1 MFDTEESLP
10 QTVSMRLKCGK
21 CGHTAKY
28 NLTRIYI
35 SPEALEAKGS
45 EDRDESIS
53 FGDYFRCNKCGSAWP
68 WELTS
73 DAYLTLTALTL
84 KHFSKL
90 KEERLI
96 FGIPQ
101 LFDGSPFHSAAQA
114 EEYLQGL
121 LEREPQNAFVWD
133 RLGNVYEKAGLLK
146 KATEAFTKA
155 LEINPK
161 ELESH
166 FSLGYLSLEKG
177 KDKKAAEHFHQVILL
192 AWKNQKVP
200 EKKLRELVYQTLGW
214 LCSIA
219 DRSQG
224 KISMF
229 PPPAPALPADSDEP
243 ALVYMSEFDL
253 GKEADRQRL
262 VDMVLG
268 KEFDDAAP
276 CKGTAAKF
284 HGGRKAGSLPRGDTE
299 KRQAPPAEINN
310 SFQKEQVYNMA
321 AEDEYLDV
329 LQNIEFMIVQTY
341 RKHAE
346 LSDYEVLRI
355 MEALI
360 DDYRGNKIGRAPRRR
375 QLSEREHNLMDAM
388 RTVCDWR
395 LGRETQSF
403 AGALPTEALP
413 QKPLTLDEIIACL
426 RKLLKSAERWNK
438 EGGRQGYLNF
448 ISQFVG

>member
-35 SPEALEAKGS
+35 SPEALEAKGP
-45 EDRDESIS
+45 EDRAESIS
-53 FGDYFRCNKCGSAWP
+53 FGDYFRCNKCGSGWP

-73 DAYLTLTALTL
+73 DAYLALTALTL

-96 FGIPQ
+96 FGNPQ

-114 EEYLQGL
+114 EEYLLGL
-121 LEREPQNAFVWD
+121 LEREPQNSFVWD

-166 FSLGYLSLEKG
+166 FSLGYLSLERG

-192 AWKNQKVP
+192 AWKNQEVP

-214 LCSIA
+214 LFSIE
-219 DRSQG
+219 DRTHG
-224 KISMF
+224 EIPVF
-229 PPPAPALPADSDEP
+229 PPRPPTLPAASDEP
-243 ALVYMSEFDL
+243 AVVYMSEFDL

-262 VDMVLG
+262 VDIVLG
-268 KEFDDAAP
+268 KEFDNAAP
-276 CKGTAAKF
+276 CKATASKF
-284 HGGRKAGSLPRGDTE
+284 HIGRKARSRPRGDAR
-299 KRQAPPAEINN
+299 KRKQHP
-310 SFQKEQVYNMA
+310 
-321 AEDEYLDV
+321 
-329 LQNIEFMIVQTY
+329 
-341 RKHAE
+341 RK
-346 LSDYEVLRI
+346 
-355 MEALI
+355 
-360 DDYRGNKIGRAPRRR
+360 
-375 QLSEREHNLMDAM
+375 
-388 RTVCDWR
+388 
-395 LGRETQSF
+395 
-403 AGALPTEALP
+403 
-413 QKPLTLDEIIACL
+413 
-426 RKLLKSAERWNK
+426 
-438 EGGRQGYLNF
+438 
-448 ISQFVG
+448 